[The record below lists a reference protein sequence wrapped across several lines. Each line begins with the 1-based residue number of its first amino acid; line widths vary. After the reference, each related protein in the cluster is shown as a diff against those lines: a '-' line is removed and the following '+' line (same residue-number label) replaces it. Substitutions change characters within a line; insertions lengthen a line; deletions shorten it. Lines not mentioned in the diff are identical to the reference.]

1 MSETEEYDEA
11 ERHLEALE
19 NAKWFEPKQSKYR
32 IRISYNQE
40 SLWPRATLTALQAFD
55 SSGNSIISKVGNAQE
70 TLQAKQRIQLADQGV
85 HVVDSEG
92 ECSCGLVVEI
102 ERIDGDQVD
111 EATRRKITLS
121 TPGHFDHR
129 TRSITDIV
137 IVGELGPGKAQG
149 YWLREP
155 GPLVATNWHC
165 VHCGPLGEAVRD
177 KHDASKFQPHKNPGA
192 HERKWA
198 ALNVSDRRWEALKQ
212 IELKHWAENNIE
224 GGTK

>member
-55 SSGNSIISKVGNAQE
+55 RSGNSIISKVGNAQE

-102 ERIDGDQVD
+102 ERIDDNPVD
-111 EATRRKITLS
+111 DATVRRIVLS
-121 TPGHFDHR
+121 TPGHFDHPTR
-129 TRSITDIV
+129 TTTDLFIA
-137 IVGELGPGKAQG
+137 GELGPGKAQG

-155 GPLVATNWHC
+155 GPLVAATWHC
-165 VHCGPLGEAVRD
+165 VHCGQLGEAVPEKQD
-177 KHDASKFQPHKNPGA
+177 PTKFKAYKNPGA

-198 ALNVSDRRWEALKQ
+198 ALNVSDRRWESLKQ
-212 IELKHWAENNIE
+212 IELKHWAETNTE
-224 GGTK
+224 GGNK